1 MKSRLQ
7 LNIKNYFCFIL
18 IVSLLAAFLTGCSSP
33 ASKESSEISSSE
45 IGSGL
50 DASSSTD
57 SEPALPGVEPDFTGD
72 IIAIGVYFSPDIY
85 NLQPFEEI
93 WDETRQTSNHF
104 LASIGKEYRLSFE
117 LIQPD
122 YESFDHYQDYN
133 IILNMP
139 SFSPES
145 LIEEHFLELTEE
157 LHSGSLTPLYQS
169 EPEKYWKLMEQNGK
183 IYSPIIAASEIAEAL
198 WVDLDALEELG
209 ITEQDIISLKGKPLS
224 EWLPLFETIYILNN
238 NQPFIYSPF
247 RNTFNGQTFC
257 TSPLHEIAWAT
268 HFQMVGPMIGI
279 SYDEPE
285 KGAQFVLESDYA
297 DQTLAF
303 WKDLNEKGYII
314 NTDHS
319 KKEIYPLIWYQSTNS
334 IDMAKKESNIIG
346 MEDGTDTSLLICP
359 LEGQLHS
366 VCRSAWDTSRYS
378 FLIPKNQ
385 TNLALTFQFINEM
398 AEDPSFAAGIM
409 LTDDS
414 FLPDYVL
421 SPIAR
426 SFCHETFFIDPDQ
439 RRVSAENTVLP
450 QDTGFIYTPADSANL
465 QKGIAFEY
473 SGGVSHFDSTA
484 FLMETSEDWLHFDER
499 LEALKA
505 MYHEEGID
513 EMIAEANEQLTQ
525 FRSHS

>member
-33 ASKESSEISSSE
+33 ASEESSKISSSE
-45 IGSGL
+45 ISSGL

-57 SEPALPGVEPDFTGD
+57 SEPTLPGVEPDFTGD

-247 RNTFNGQTFC
+247 RNAFNGQTFC

-297 DQTLAF
+297 DQIFSF
-303 WKDLNEKGYII
+303 WKDINEKGYII
-314 NTDHS
+314 NADYS
-319 KKEIYPLIWYQSTNS
+319 MRNISPLIWYYSTNS
-334 IDMAKKESNIIG
+334 VEVIQQEIRLPGMVDEKESAPI
-346 MEDGTDTSLLICP
+346 LICP
-359 LEGQLHS
+359 LEEQLYS
-366 VCRSAWDTSRYS
+366 VCRSAWDASRYS
-378 FLIPKNQ
+378 FLIPKDQ
-385 TNLALTFQFINEM
+385 TNLALTFQFLNEM
-398 AEDPSFAAGIM
+398 AAN
-409 LTDDS
+409 
-414 FLPDYVL
+414 
-421 SPIAR
+421 SP
-426 SFCHETFFIDPDQ
+426 FIDPDQ
-439 RRVSAENTVLP
+439 RFTSAEHATVP
-450 QDTGFIYTPADSANL
+450 QDTGFIYTPSDPLRL
-465 QKGIAFEY
+465 QQGIGFEY
-473 SGGVSHFDSTA
+473 LSGIYSFDSRV

-499 LEALKA
+499 LETLKA

-513 EMIAEANEQLTQ
+513 EMVAEANEQLAQ
-525 FRSHS
+525 FRKRP

>member
-1 MKSRLQ
+1 MAYKKSY
-7 LNIKNYFCFIL
+7 YFICFL
-18 IVSLLAAFLTGCSSP
+18 FFFAMLLASLVGCKSNISEDSLSSNLQ
-33 ASKESSEISSSE
+33 SHSLE
-45 IGSGL
+45 
-50 DASSSTD
+50 D
-57 SEPALPGVEPDFTGD
+57 SLSLPGVEPDFTGD
-72 IIAIGVYFSPDIY
+72 IIAVGVYYTPDIY

-93 WDETRQTSNHF
+93 WDKVRQTSNHF
-104 LASIGKEYRLSFE
+104 LASIDKEYRLSFE

-247 RNTFNGQTFC
+247 RNTFTANDSTPVLDG
-257 TSPLHEIAWAT
+257 IGWGA

-366 VCRSAWDTSRYS
+366 VCRSAWDETRYS

-414 FLPDYVL
+414 FFTDYPL

-426 SFCHETFFIDPDQ
+426 RFCHETYFTDPDQ
-439 RRVSAENTVLP
+439 RFTSAEHAIVP
-450 QDTGFIYTPADSANL
+450 QDAGFIYTPSDLSCL
-465 QKGIAFEY
+465 QEGIGFENRGGI
-473 SGGVSHFDSTA
+473 SGNDRYV
-484 FLMETSEDWLHFDER
+484 FLMEASEDWLHFDER

-513 EMIAEANEQLTQ
+513 EMVAEANEQLAQ
-525 FRSHS
+525 FRKQP